1 MALSL
6 CRPSRAAAR
15 RLAALGPKD
24 PANLAWRSASQAQKG
39 EQLPQ
44 AAGVEAA
51 QRLEELRPQDAAMAA
66 RAPARPGACAAPLV
80 DAAWKHAASKL
91 RDYSTR
97 DMANIL

>member
-1 MALSL
+1 MTHAPQPADVSVAMALSL

-44 AAGVEAA
+44 AWGRGKRREAMF
-51 QRLEELRPQDAAMAA
+51 LEGQ
-66 RAPARPGACAAPLV
+66 
-80 DAAWKHAASKL
+80 S
-91 RDYSTR
+91 
-97 DMANIL
+97 